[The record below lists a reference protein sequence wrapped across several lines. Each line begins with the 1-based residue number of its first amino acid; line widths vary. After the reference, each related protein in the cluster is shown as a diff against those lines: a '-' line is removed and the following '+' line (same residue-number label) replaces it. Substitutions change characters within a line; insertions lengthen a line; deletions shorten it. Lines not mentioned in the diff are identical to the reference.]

1 MLSAFWL
8 SFTVSRLIAALG
20 IPVGTDH
27 TVLIGMAVALVVV
40 LLALMRSTTERMTGF
55 LVVAAGLILGPIFP
69 ILIAQL
75 VGHVDPTLTGRA
87 IGLFFCIG
95 GIGWAVIPLL
105 VGRMASRSSVKK
117 SFSLIAICASC
128 LLVLTIVL
136 SQLESSTAEKKDEA
150 PAKPL
155 KQAQVTTPMTP
166 AVRIDGNWTRS
177 VEEREQRSNEDRG

>member
-1 MLSAFWL
+1 M
-8 SFTVSRLIAALG
+8 
-20 IPVGTDH
+20 
-27 TVLIGMAVALVVV
+27 
-40 LLALMRSTTERMTGF
+40 
-55 LVVAAGLILGPIFP
+55 
-69 ILIAQL
+69 
-75 VGHVDPTLTGRA
+75 
-87 IGLFFCIG
+87 
-95 GIGWAVIPLL
+95 
-105 VGRMASRSSVKK
+105 KK